1 MSKLSTDEVRPHV
14 VADALRRHPVLI
26 IGVAIVVALIVGLL
40 AQSQATAYTSSAKV
54 LIRPTL
60 GNPFAPETG
69 ASGQQVTIA
78 MQTESQVVDSVPVA
92 TIANR
97 KLQPD
102 WVAGSTTVGAVVPPN
117 TQVVQISFTAP
128 SAEAAQTGAQTVA
141 ESYLAYRSAQ
151 TKDTQKARLDI
162 LTKQASTV
170 KASLQTASK
179 AAAAANAAPEAAQQ
193 VQLYAN
199 QLVSIQN
206 SISALQSGGT
216 DPGNLIAPATL
227 PAKPGG
233 LSPLLL
239 AIGGG
244 LVGLAGGLIL
254 AIWRERRD
262 KRLRAATDLAVGT
275 VPVLAN
281 LAASPSRFGGVSQR
295 LRPASRRPSSDDA
308 RAFFQRLRTVT
319 LATSQAPSA
328 LAVSAVTPGAP
339 ASQVSLNLARS
350 LVRAGYT
357 VTLVSAETSG
367 LIEHELDITASEGL
381 AEALSS
387 KTKSHPELVEVD
399 GLRVLPAG
407 ALADVEALLF
417 SERFNTLL
425 TQLKAEA
432 DYVVVSSPPA
442 ATPAGMGLG
451 VATDAMML
459 VGIDRV
465 TTADDVE
472 GVAVRASRLGVH
484 IMGLVA
490 TPRAH
495 RSLGGRRHED
505 AALSAEA
512 GADPYRHD
520 VSDHESARADDT
532 HHDDVDPAASSTA
545 ASRGASGHVDSGD
558 EAARGHQTSAEQ
570 PTSVD
575 TTAAR

>member
-1 MSKLSTDEVRPHV
+1 MSKLSADEVRPHV

-26 IGVAIVVALIVGLL
+26 IGVAIVVAVLVGLL
-40 AQSQATAYTSSAKV
+40 AQGQAASYTSSAKV

-60 GNPFAPETG
+60 GNPFAPDTG
-69 ASGQQVTIA
+69 SSGQQVTIA
-78 MQTESQVVDSVPVA
+78 MQTESQVVDSSPVA
-92 TIANR
+92 TIANK

-102 WVAGSTTVGAVVPPN
+102 WVAGSSTVSAVVPPN

-128 SAEAAQTGAQTVA
+128 SAKAAQTGAQTVA
-141 ESYLAYRSAQ
+141 ESYLDYRSAQ
-151 TKDTQKARLDI
+151 TTSTQKARLDI
-162 LTKQASTV
+162 LTKQADTV
-170 KASLQTASK
+170 RASLQTASK

-206 SISALQSGGT
+206 SISTLESGGT

-227 PAKPGG
+227 PDKPGG
-233 LSPLLL
+233 ISPLLL

-262 KRLRAATDLAVGT
+262 KRLRATTDLSVGT

-281 LAASPSRFGGVSQR
+281 LVASPSRFAGLSHRSRAASQR
-295 LRPASRRPSSDDA
+295 PAGEDA

-319 LATSQAPSA
+319 LATSRAPA
-328 LAVSAVTPGAP
+328 TLAVSAVTSGAP
-339 ASQVSLNLARS
+339 SSQVSLNLARS
-350 LVRAGYT
+350 LMRAGYT

-367 LIEHELDITASEGL
+367 RIERALDITASTGL

-387 KTKSHPELVEVD
+387 KTGTQPELVEVD

-407 ALADVEALLF
+407 ALAEVEALLF
-417 SERFNTLL
+417 SERFSTLL
-425 TQLKAEA
+425 TQLKAGA
-432 DYVVVSSPPA
+432 DYVVISSPPA

-472 GVAVRASRLGVH
+472 GVAVRASRLGVD

-495 RSLGGRRHED
+495 RSLGGRRGED
-505 AALSAEA
+505 AALSTEA
-512 GADPYRHD
+512 GADPYGHD
-520 VSDHESARADDT
+520 VSGPESAMTSDP

-545 ASRGASGHVDSGD
+545 ASGVESGHTDSAD
-558 EAARGHQTSAEQ
+558 EPAREDQASAGL

-575 TTAAR
+575 TPAAR